1 MSENSASSRIK
12 RLLNTYSGLMLMGA
26 VGIPIGIIVGAI
38 CALFGRVLLAIGAF
52 RDEHIVLLLPFLAL
66 MGLAI
71 VFAYLTW
78 GKGTDRGMSLVF
90 DVGHGREDAIS
101 PRLVPLI
108 MLSTWATH
116 LFGGSAGR
124 EGVAVQIGA
133 TVSHWI
139 GRRLPFREPG
149 NTFLLIGMAAGF
161 AGLFRTPLAATV
173 FAIEVLVAGRIEY
186 RALFPALTA
195 SLAAS
200 MTSGALGLEKFEVAV
215 TASYAL
221 DLPGLG
227 RLALLGIAF
236 GMVGGAFAWCLAHAK
251 TLAARLLP
259 NPYIRVAVMGLALS
273 AILFVLWQGRYC
285 GLGTN
290 LISAALNGNGKV
302 AIMPWDWAL
311 KFTLT
316 IATLAAGYQGARSRR
331 CSPSEPA
338 WVSYSPGFSA
348 CPSSSAPRWATPP
361 SLAAPPTRCSR
372 QSLSVARSSVSVI
385 CRRSS
390 SSALWLTYSTWISPS
405 TPCRSGRRSM
415 SRQVVSTTGNGVP
428 L

>member
-1 MSENSASSRIK
+1 
-12 RLLNTYSGLMLMGA
+12 MGA
-26 VGIPIGIIVGAI
+26 VGIPIGIIVGVI

-52 RDEHIVLLLPFLAL
+52 RDSHVALLLPFLAL

-71 VFAYLTW
+71 VFAYRTW

-90 DVGHGREDAIS
+90 DVGHGREDTIS
-101 PRLVPLI
+101 PRLVPLV
-108 MLSTWATH
+108 MLSTWGTH

-139 GRRLPFREPG
+139 GRRLPFRDPG

-173 FAIEVLVAGRIEY
+173 FAVEVLVAGRMEY

-200 MTSGALGLEKFEVAV
+200 MTSGALGLEKFEVAI

-259 NPYIRVAVMGLALS
+259 NPYARIAVMGIALS
-273 AILFVLWQGRYC
+273 AILFALWQGRYC

-290 LISAALNGNGKV
+290 LISAALDGDGKV
-302 AIMPWDWAL
+302 AITPWDWAL
-311 KFTLT
+311 KFALT
-316 IATLAAGYQGARSRR
+316 IATLAAGYQGG
-331 CSPSEPA
+331 E
-338 WVSYSPGFSA
+338 A
-348 CPSSSAPRWATPP
+348 CPSSSAPRWDTHP

-372 QSLSVARSSVSVI
+372 RSSLAARSSVSVI

-390 SSALWLTYSTWISPS
+390 SSALWHICSTWTNQS
-405 TPCRSGRRSM
+405 TPCKSARRKM
-415 SRQVVSTTGNGVP
+415 SKQVVSTGNGVP
-428 L
+428 F

>member
-1 MSENSASSRIK
+1 
-12 RLLNTYSGLMLMGA
+12 MGA
-26 VGIPIGIIVGAI
+26 VGIPVGIIVGAI

-52 RDEHIVLLLPFLAL
+52 RDEHITLLLPFLAL

-71 VFAYLTW
+71 VFAYRAW

-108 MLSTWATH
+108 MLSTWGTH

-139 GRRLPFREPG
+139 GRRLPFRDPG

-173 FAIEVLVAGRIEY
+173 FAIEVLVAGRMEY

-215 TASYAL
+215 VASCAL

-227 RLALLGIAF
+227 RLAVLGIAF

-259 NPYIRVAVMGLALS
+259 NPYARIVAMGLALS
-273 AILFVLWQGRYC
+273 AILFALWQGRYC

-311 KFTLT
+311 KFVLT
-316 IATLAAGYQGARSRR
+316 IATLAAGYQGGEVTPLF
-331 CSPSEPA
+331 PSEPA

-348 CPSSSAPRWATPP
+348 CPPKSAPRWATQP
-361 SLAAPPTRCSR
+361 SLAAPPIRCSHP
-372 QSLSVARSSVSVI
+372 SLLAAKSSALVI
-385 CRRSS
+385 CRCSLL
-390 SSALWLTYSTWISPS
+390 SASWLTCSTWISRS
-405 TPCRSGRRSM
+405 TPCKSERRKM
-415 SRQVVSTTGNGVP
+415 SKQVVSTGNGVP

>member
-1 MSENSASSRIK
+1 MSESSASSRIK
-12 RLLNTYSGLMLMGA
+12 HLVNTYSGLALMGA
-26 VGIPIGIIVGAI
+26 VGIPIGIIVGVI

-52 RDEHIVLLLPFLAL
+52 RDSHVALLLPFLAL
-66 MGLAI
+66 AGLAI
-71 VFAYLTW
+71 IFAYRTW
-78 GKGTDRGMSLVF
+78 GKGTDWGMSLVF
-90 DVGHGREDAIS
+90 DVGHGREDTIS

-108 MLSTWATH
+108 MLSTWGTH

-139 GRRLPFREPG
+139 GQRLPFRDPG

-161 AGLFRTPLAATV
+161 AGLFRTPLAA
-173 FAIEVLVAGRIEY
+173 
-186 RALFPALTA
+186 
-195 SLAAS
+195 S
-200 MTSGALGLEKFEVAV
+200 MTSGALGLEKFEVTV

-290 LISAALNGNGKV
+290 LISAALNGDGKV

-316 IATLAAGYQGARSRR
+316 IATLAAGYQGGEVTPLFSIGTSLGVVLAGILGM
-331 CSPSEPA
+331 PVEPCA
-338 WVSYSPGFSA
+338 ALGYAAVFGSATNTLLAPILIGCEVFGFS
-348 CPSSSAPRWATPP
+348 
-361 SLAAPPTRCSR
+361 SLPTFFIVCVVAYLFNMDKSIYALQEHSR
-372 QSLSVARSSVSVI
+372 TR
-385 CRRSS
+385 
-390 SSALWLTYSTWISPS
+390 
-405 TPCRSGRRSM
+405 
-415 SRQVVSTTGNGVP
+415 
-428 L
+428 

>member
-1 MSENSASSRIK
+1 MSENSALSRIK
-12 RLLNTYSGLMLMGA
+12 RLVNTYSGLVLMGA
-26 VGIPIGIIVGAI
+26 VGIPIGVIVGAI

-52 RDEHIVLLLPFLAL
+52 RDAHITLLLPFLAL
-66 MGLAI
+66 AGLAI
-71 VFAYLTW
+71 VFVYRTW

-108 MLSTWATH
+108 MLSTWGTH

-139 GRRLPFREPG
+139 GRRLPFRDPG

-161 AGLFRTPLAATV
+161 AGLFRTP
-173 FAIEVLVAGRIEY
+173 
-186 RALFPALTA
+186 
-195 SLAAS
+195 LAAS

-316 IATLAAGYQGARSRR
+316 IATLAAGYQGGEVTPLFSIGASLGVILAGILGMPVEL
-331 CSPSEPA
+331 CAALGYAAVFGSATNTLLAPILIGCEVFGFGNLPA
-338 WVSYSPGFSA
+338 FFIV
-348 CPSSSAPRWATPP
+348 CV
-361 SLAAPPTRCSR
+361 
-372 QSLSVARSSVSVI
+372 VAYLFNMDKSI
-385 CRRSS
+385 Y
-390 SSALWLTYSTWISPS
+390 ALQK
-405 TPCRSGRRSM
+405 RA
-415 SRQVVSTTGNGVP
+415 
-428 L
+428 

>member
-1 MSENSASSRIK
+1 MSESNASSRIK
-12 RLLNTYSGLMLMGA
+12 RLLNTYSGLVLMGA

-52 RDEHIVLLLPFLAL
+52 RDEHIALLLPFLAL

-71 VFAYLTW
+71 VFAYRTW

-108 MLSTWATH
+108 MLSTWGTH

-139 GRRLPFREPG
+139 GRRLPFRNPG
-149 NTFLLIGMAAGF
+149 TTYLLIGMAAGF

-173 FAIEVLVAGRIEY
+173 FAIEVLVAGRMEY
-186 RALFPALTA
+186 RALLPALTA

-227 RLALLGIAF
+227 RLALWASRLVWWAAPLP
-236 GMVGGAFAWCLAHAK
+236 GALHMPKHLRRGCSPTPMHASP
-251 TLAARLLP
+251 LWASR
-259 NPYIRVAVMGLALS
+259 YRRFCSHYGRVDTAGLAP
-273 AILFVLWQGRYC
+273 I
-285 GLGTN
+285 
-290 LISAALNGNGKV
+290 
-302 AIMPWDWAL
+302 
-311 KFTLT
+311 
-316 IATLAAGYQGARSRR
+316 
-331 CSPSEPA
+331 
-338 WVSYSPGFSA
+338 
-348 CPSSSAPRWATPP
+348 
-361 SLAAPPTRCSR
+361 
-372 QSLSVARSSVSVI
+372 
-385 CRRSS
+385 
-390 SSALWLTYSTWISPS
+390 
-405 TPCRSGRRSM
+405 
-415 SRQVVSTTGNGVP
+415 
-428 L
+428 

>member
-1 MSENSASSRIK
+1 MSESSASSRIK
-12 RLLNTYSGLMLMGA
+12 RLVNTYSGLVLMGA
-26 VGIPIGIIVGAI
+26 VGIPIGVIVGAI

-52 RDEHIVLLLPFLAL
+52 RDAHVALLLPFLAL
-66 MGLAI
+66 AGLAI
-71 VFAYLTW
+71 VFAYRTW

-108 MLSTWATH
+108 MLSTWGTH

-139 GRRLPFREPG
+139 GRRLPFRDPG

-173 FAIEVLVAGRIEY
+173 FAVEVLVAGRMEY

-195 SLAAS
+195 SIAAS

-251 TLAARLLP
+251 ALAARL
-259 NPYIRVAVMGLALS
+259 
-273 AILFVLWQGRYC
+273 LFVLWQGRYC

-290 LISAALNGNGKV
+290 LISAALDGDGKL
-302 AIMPWDWAL
+302 AIIPWDWAL

-316 IATLAAGYQGARSRR
+316 IATLAAGYQGGEVTPLFSIGASLGVVLAGILGMPVEL
-331 CSPSEPA
+331 CAALGYAAVFGSATNTLLAPILIGCE
-338 WVSYSPGFSA
+338 VFGFGNLPMFFIV
-348 CPSSSAPRWATPP
+348 CV
-361 SLAAPPTRCSR
+361 
-372 QSLSVARSSVSVI
+372 VAYLFNMDKSI
-385 CRRSS
+385 Y
-390 SSALWLTYSTWISPS
+390 ALQE
-405 TPCRSGRRSM
+405 RA
-415 SRQVVSTTGNGVP
+415 
-428 L
+428 

>member
-1 MSENSASSRIK
+1 MSDSTVLNRAK
-12 RLLNTYSGLMLMGA
+12 HLLNTYSGLVLMGA

-52 RDEHIVLLLPFLAL
+52 RDEHVTLLLPFLAL

-71 VFAYLTW
+71 VFAYRTW

-90 DVGHGREDAIS
+90 DVGHGREDVIS

-108 MLSTWATH
+108 MLSTWGTH

-133 TVSHWI
+133 TVSHCI
-139 GRRLPFREPG
+139 GRRLPFRDPG

-173 FAIEVLVAGRIEY
+173 FAIEVLVAGRMEY
-186 RALFPALTA
+186 RALFPALMA

-200 MTSGALGLEKFEVAV
+200 MTSGALGLEKFEVVIA
-215 TASYAL
+215 ASYAL

-227 RLALLGIAF
+227 RLAALGIAF

-251 TLAARLLP
+251 TLAARMFP
-259 NPYIRVAVMGLALS
+259 NPYARITVMGLMLS
-273 AILFVLWQGRYC
+273 AILFALWQGRYC

-290 LISAALNGNGKV
+290 LISAALNGDGKA
-302 AIMPWDWAL
+302 AIMTWDWAF
-311 KFTLT
+311 KFVLT
-316 IATLAAGYQGARSRR
+316 IATLAAGYQGGEVTPLFSIGASLGVVLAGVLGMPVEL
-331 CSPSEPA
+331 CAALGYAAVFGGATNTLLTPILIGCEVFGFGNLPA
-338 WVSYSPGFSA
+338 FFVV
-348 CPSSSAPRWATPP
+348 CV
-361 SLAAPPTRCSR
+361 
-372 QSLSVARSSVSVI
+372 VAYLFNMDKSIYTLQER
-385 CRRSS
+385 
-390 SSALWLTYSTWISPS
+390 A
-405 TPCRSGRRSM
+405 
-415 SRQVVSTTGNGVP
+415 
-428 L
+428 

>member
-1 MSENSASSRIK
+1 MSESSASSRIK
-12 RLLNTYSGLMLMGA
+12 CLVNTYSGLVLMGA

-38 CALFGRVLLAIGAF
+38 CALFGRVLLAIGTF
-52 RDEHIVLLLPFLAL
+52 RDNHITLLLPFLAL

-71 VFAYLTW
+71 VFAYRTW

-90 DVGHGREDAIS
+90 DVGHGREGAIS

-108 MLSTWATH
+108 ILSTWGTH

-139 GRRLPFREPG
+139 GRRLPFRDPG

-161 AGLFRTPLAATV
+161 AGLFQTPLAATV
-173 FAIEVLVAGRIEY
+173 FAIEVLVAGRMEY

-200 MTSGALGLEKFEVAV
+200 MTSGALGLEKFEVTVA
-215 TASYAL
+215 ASYAL

-227 RLALLGIAF
+227 RLALLSIAF

-259 NPYIRVAVMGLALS
+259 NPYVRIAVMGIALS
-273 AILFVLWQGRYC
+273 AILFALWQGRYC

-290 LISAALNGNGKV
+290 LISAALDGDGKI
-302 AIMPWDWAL
+302 AIMPWD
-311 KFTLT
+311 
-316 IATLAAGYQGARSRR
+316 
-331 CSPSEPA
+331 
-338 WVSYSPGFSA
+338 
-348 CPSSSAPRWATPP
+348 
-361 SLAAPPTRCSR
+361 
-372 QSLSVARSSVSVI
+372 
-385 CRRSS
+385 
-390 SSALWLTYSTWISPS
+390 
-405 TPCRSGRRSM
+405 
-415 SRQVVSTTGNGVP
+415 
-428 L
+428 

>member
-1 MSENSASSRIK
+1 MSESNASSRIK
-12 RLLNTYSGLMLMGA
+12 RLLNTYSGLVLMGA

-52 RDEHIVLLLPFLAL
+52 RDEHIALLLPFLAL

-71 VFAYLTW
+71 VFAYRTW

-108 MLSTWATH
+108 MLSTWGTH

-139 GRRLPFREPG
+139 GRRLPFRNPG

-173 FAIEVLVAGRIEY
+173 FAIEVLVAGRMEY
-186 RALFPALTA
+186 RALLPALTA

-215 TASYAL
+215 AASYAL

-227 RLALLGIAF
+227 RLAVLGIAF

-259 NPYIRVAVMGLALS
+259 NPYVRIAVMGIALS
-273 AILFVLWQGRYC
+273 AILFALWQGRYC

-290 LISAALNGNGKV
+290 LIRRRSTV
-302 AIMPWDWAL
+302 
-311 KFTLT
+311 T
-316 IATLAAGYQGARSRR
+316 ARSPLCLGTGR
-331 CSPSEPA
+331 SN
-338 WVSYSPGFSA
+338 SYSPS
-348 CPSSSAPRWATPP
+348 PRLP
-361 SLAAPPTRCSR
+361 
-372 QSLSVARSSVSVI
+372 QDI
-385 CRRSS
+385 K
-390 SSALWLTYSTWISPS
+390 
-405 TPCRSGRRSM
+405 
-415 SRQVVSTTGNGVP
+415 VVR
-428 L
+428 

>member
-1 MSENSASSRIK
+1 
-12 RLLNTYSGLMLMGA
+12 
-26 VGIPIGIIVGAI
+26 
-38 CALFGRVLLAIGAF
+38 
-52 RDEHIVLLLPFLAL
+52 
-66 MGLAI
+66 
-71 VFAYLTW
+71 
-78 GKGTDRGMSLVF
+78 MSLVF

-108 MLSTWATH
+108 MLSTWGTH

-139 GRRLPFREPG
+139 GRRLPFRDPG

-161 AGLFRTPLAATV
+161 AGLFRTPLAAAI
-173 FAIEVLVAGRIEY
+173 FAIEVLVAGRMEY

-215 TASYAL
+215 AASYAL

-259 NPYIRVAVMGLALS
+259 SPYIRVAVMGLALS

-290 LISAALNGNGKV
+290 LISAALG
-302 AIMPWDWAL
+302 
-311 KFTLT
+311 
-316 IATLAAGYQGARSRR
+316 
-331 CSPSEPA
+331 
-338 WVSYSPGFSA
+338 
-348 CPSSSAPRWATPP
+348 
-361 SLAAPPTRCSR
+361 
-372 QSLSVARSSVSVI
+372 
-385 CRRSS
+385 
-390 SSALWLTYSTWISPS
+390 
-405 TPCRSGRRSM
+405 
-415 SRQVVSTTGNGVP
+415 
-428 L
+428 

>member
-1 MSENSASSRIK
+1 MSESNASSRIK
-12 RLLNTYSGLMLMGA
+12 RLLNTYSGLVLMGA

-52 RDEHIVLLLPFLAL
+52 RDEHIALLLPFLAL

-71 VFAYLTW
+71 VFAYRTW

-108 MLSTWATH
+108 MLSTWGTH

-139 GRRLPFREPG
+139 GRRLPFRNPG

-173 FAIEVLVAGRIEY
+173 FAIEVLVAGRMEY
-186 RALFPALTA
+186 RALLPALTA

-236 GMVGGAFAWCLAHAK
+236 GMVGAPLPGALHMPKHLRRGCSPTPMHASP
-251 TLAARLLP
+251 LWASR
-259 NPYIRVAVMGLALS
+259 YRRFCSHYGRVDTAGLAP
-273 AILFVLWQGRYC
+273 I
-285 GLGTN
+285 
-290 LISAALNGNGKV
+290 
-302 AIMPWDWAL
+302 
-311 KFTLT
+311 
-316 IATLAAGYQGARSRR
+316 
-331 CSPSEPA
+331 
-338 WVSYSPGFSA
+338 
-348 CPSSSAPRWATPP
+348 
-361 SLAAPPTRCSR
+361 
-372 QSLSVARSSVSVI
+372 
-385 CRRSS
+385 
-390 SSALWLTYSTWISPS
+390 
-405 TPCRSGRRSM
+405 
-415 SRQVVSTTGNGVP
+415 
-428 L
+428 